1 MTEENI
7 IRGCMQNK
15 ADCQQMLFDAYATKM
30 MSVCFRYTGNQHD
43 AEDVLQDA
51 FIKIFTHISQFK
63 WEGSFEG
70 WLRRIVVNTA
80 LKALQKK
87 KLHFT
92 EINEASSV
100 QPDAVPDVI
109 ATLQAEQVM
118 MMLKNLPDGYR
129 VVFNLYVIEGYDHE
143 EIAQMLNIKA
153 GTSRSQLVK
162 ARKMLQQEIL
172 KFEKIAV

>member
-1 MTEENI
+1 MHND
-7 IRGCMQNK
+7 
-15 ADCQQMLFDAYATKM
+15 AACQRMLFDAYAGKM
-30 MSVCFRYTGNQHD
+30 LSVCYRYTGNQHD

-51 FIKIFTHISQFK
+51 FIKIFAHIQQFK

-87 KLHFT
+87 KFLFT
-92 EINEASSV
+92 EINEASSHNKLV
-100 QPDAVPDVI
+100 EPEALSS
-109 ATLQAEQVM
+109 LQTQQLM
-118 MMLKNLPDGYR
+118 NMLQQLPDGYR

-143 EIAQMLNIKA
+143 EIANLLNIQP

-162 ARKMLQQEIL
+162 ARKMLQQIL
-172 KFEKIAV
+172 KKNEQIAVQP